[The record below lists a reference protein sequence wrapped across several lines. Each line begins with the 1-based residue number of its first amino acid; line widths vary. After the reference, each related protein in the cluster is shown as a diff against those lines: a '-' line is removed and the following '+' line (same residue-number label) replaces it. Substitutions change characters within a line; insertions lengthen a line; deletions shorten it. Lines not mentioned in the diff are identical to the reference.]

1 MRQRTPNKNH
11 QTAEQSGNYSLFRFH
26 AQDYI
31 AKVLNLKEPTRGEMA
46 ELADAADSKSAV
58 VHSTCR
64 FDPDF
69 RHHLLPPFTFMPKK
83 WNFYVKVLIVEE
95 EEGDVNPDRVTR
107 EITRQLQKI
116 YGVRNAEVT
125 NVTTD

>member
-1 MRQRTPNKNH
+1 
-11 QTAEQSGNYSLFRFH
+11 
-26 AQDYI
+26 
-31 AKVLNLKEPTRGEMA
+31 
-46 ELADAADSKSAV
+46 
-58 VHSTCR
+58 
-64 FDPDF
+64 
-69 RHHLLPPFTFMPKK
+69 MPKK